1 MASSPVSLT
10 CTSDCWYYCQVKYED
25 EECSFKDHMQ
35 NTYFSTSDREP
46 VAEQEKKKKKFPQPA
61 IYLPLL

>member
-46 VAEQEKKKKKFPQPA
+46 VAEQEKKKK
-61 IYLPLL
+61 